1 MTYLFIF
8 FVLLIIISP
17 LMWFRQSPRQ
27 KLTIC
32 MRKKA
37 ANLGMTVRL
46 STSADNQLEK
56 KRLDCITYKLSW
68 HIDTVKS
75 SKPHMEDWLLV
86 KSTKRGKASIWLE
99 WNWLGEPCCEDITED
114 IDLALKNLPI
124 AISALQARSDGIMIY
139 WKEEGEEED
148 VVRIYE
154 SLFTLR
160 NAIRC

>member
-1 MTYLFIF
+1 
-8 FVLLIIISP
+8 
-17 LMWFRQSPRQ
+17 
-27 KLTIC
+27 
-32 MRKKA
+32 
-37 ANLGMTVRL
+37 
-46 STSADNQLEK
+46 
-56 KRLDCITYKLSW
+56 
-68 HIDTVKS
+68 
-75 SKPHMEDWLLV
+75 MEDWLLV

-99 WNWLGEPCCEDITED
+99 WNWLSEQCCEDITED